1 MFKYQYEKCTGKLFW
16 KKCKIETEY
25 YDYSDRKIREKLKH
39 MGFKLKVTK

>member
-1 MFKYQYEKCTGKLFW
+1 MFKYQYETCTGKLFW

-25 YDYSDRKIREKLKH
+25 YDYTDKAVREKLKH